1 MLIEH
6 AHNPP
11 VIAKT
16 LDGEKV
22 SLRPVQPD
30 DAEKLSRIFADP
42 AVAQWWGDAAR
53 PVHDAMNPEDG
64 VSGFVIE
71 VGPDAIGFI
80 QCHEELDPMYRSA
93 GIDLALRSAWQGKGF
108 GPDAIKTL
116 ARHLITERG
125 HHRLTIDPAAHNTRA
140 IKAYRSVGFRPVG
153 IMRMYERGPSG
164 EWHDGLLMDLLAE
177 EVLPPHPPDVPGASP

>member
-1 MLIEH
+1 
-6 AHNPP
+6 
-11 VIAKT
+11 VIDQT

-53 PVHDAMNPEDG
+53 SLHDAMNPEDG
-64 VSGFVIE
+64 GSSFVIE
-71 VGPDAIGFI
+71 VGPDTIGFI
-80 QCHEELDPMYRSA
+80 QCYEQLDPMYRSA
-93 GIDLALRSAWQGKGF
+93 GIDLALRSEWQGKGL

-153 IMRMYERGPSG
+153 IMRKYERGPSG

-177 EVLPPHPPDVPGASP
+177 EVLPG

>member
-1 MLIEH
+1 VIE
-6 AHNPP
+6 
-11 VIAKT
+11 VT
-16 LDGEKV
+16 LEGV
-22 SLRPVQPD
+22 NVRLRPVGSD
-30 DAEKLSRIFADP
+30 DSETLTTIFADP
-42 AVAQWWGDAAR
+42 SVAQWWGDAAR
-53 PVHDAMNPEDG
+53 SVHDAMNPEDG
-64 VSGFVIE
+64 ESGFVIE

-80 QCHEELDPMYRSA
+80 QCYEELDPMYRSA
-93 GIDLALRSAWQGKGF
+93 GIDLALRSEWQGRGL

-153 IMRMYERGPSG
+153 IMRKYERGRSG

-177 EVLPPHPPDVPGASP
+177 DVLPG